1 MTQILLIRINCPDEA
16 VAEHI
21 GEALVRARLAA
32 CVNIEGPIS
41 SIYWWE
47 GAVEREEEWV
57 LFAKAPAGNWLRI
70 EEKVVE
76 LHPHETP
83 AIIALPCLEVNTRY
97 ADWLHDVSG
106 A

>member
-21 GEALVRARLAA
+21 GETLVRAQLAA

-47 GAVEREEEWV
+47 GEVEREEEWV
-57 LFAKAPAGNWLRI
+57 LIAKASEDNWSKI
-70 EEKVVE
+70 EAKVIE
-76 LHPHETP
+76 HHPFDTP
-83 AIIALPCLEVNTRY
+83 AILATPCVQANSRY
-97 ADWLHDVSG
+97 AEWINSVSK
-106 A
+106 